1 MTTSEK
7 FAWTTGLIASG
18 GLFLYSTLVAATTS
32 SLHEWEPGRGIVAPM
47 IWTTVAICVSMAV
60 SSHIILRGRSQE
72 SDQRDA
78 WSLGVAYRGRTTPGQ
93 GILLVGGILPAL
105 VLAFAAQYAFAN
117 ALFTGLLLATVA
129 RSFIDLANYRRRRA
143 APRIARPSEV
153 RGRSA

>member
-18 GLFLYSTLVAATTS
+18 GLFLYSTLVAAISS
-32 SLHEWEPGRGIVAPM
+32 SLLAWEPGRGIIVPM
-47 IWTTVAICVSMAV
+47 IWTTAAIWVAMAV
-60 SSHIILRGRSQE
+60 SSHIILRGRSE
-72 SDQRDA
+72 ETDQRDA
-78 WSLGVAYRGRTTPGQ
+78 WSLGAGYRGTTTPGQ

-129 RSFIDLANYRRRRA
+129 RSFIDLANYHRSRT
-143 APRIARPSEV
+143 APRIAGPSEV